1 MPRPRFTLRATLV
14 VTSIVCLWCGYNLLW
29 MRQPRAAVAKG
40 GVLVGKMSFSDW
52 MARDGPIQ
60 PPGLLRLFGEPGYFR
75 LIVKDHDNWPRR
87 RDQLTS
93 LFPEAEIVEANYS
106 R

>member
-1 MPRPRFTLRATLV
+1 MLRPRFTLRAMLV
-14 VTSIVCLWCGYNLLW
+14 VTAIICLWCGYNLIW
-29 MRQPRAAVAKG
+29 MQQRRAAIAEG
-40 GVLVGKMSFSDW
+40 RVLVVKMSVSDW
-52 MARDGPIQ
+52 MARDGPVQ
-60 PPGLLRLFGEPGYFR
+60 PPGLLRLFGEPGYFK
-75 LIVKDHDNWPRR
+75 LIVEDHDNWPRR